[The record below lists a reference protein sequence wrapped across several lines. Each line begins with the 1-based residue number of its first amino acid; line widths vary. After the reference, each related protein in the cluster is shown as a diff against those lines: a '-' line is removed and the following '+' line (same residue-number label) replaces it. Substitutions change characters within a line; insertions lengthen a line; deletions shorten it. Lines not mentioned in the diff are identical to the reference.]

1 MKHTCSDTIQ
11 QNTISADFW
20 SHCFDCH
27 LLFATMSLNP
37 LNVSVQPP
45 VPGEWGTAVDP
56 ATGRTYSYNAKTGE
70 TRWDDAPVKRVS
82 AIMLQEYTAAKVA
95 PPICPPL
102 HPEWKEIVDPKSGKT
117 FYYHMTTGESQFA
130 FVPAPVTFYSCFTD
144 PCTRLVIVLSC
155 FGCCMR

>member
-1 MKHTCSDTIQ
+1 
-11 QNTISADFW
+11 
-20 SHCFDCH
+20 
-27 LLFATMSLNP
+27 MSLNP

-70 TRWDDAPVKRVS
+70 TRWDDAPTKRIS
-82 AIMLQEYTAAKVA
+82 AIMLQEYTAAKVT

-117 FYYHMTTGESQFA
+117 FYYNMVTGESQFA

-144 PCTRLVIVLSC
+144 PCTRYVFELEWSSC
-155 FGCCMR
+155 LWT